1 MGFWDAYAMFL
12 VGFLGTG
19 HCLGMCGPLVFA
31 FPGQVGGMK
40 AHGAYHAGRILT
52 YTAVGFAMGGVGR
65 LIVILAG
72 RSGGTD
78 PLGWMAGIQA
88 GLAIVAG
95 LFMLGFGLSRIGLVP
110 EPAWMATAAPM
121 RIPGARRLLRT
132 TARPDRGL
140 RLFATG
146 LVMGLLPCGLSF
158 GAFAR
163 ALATAEPLTG
173 AAMTLAFGIGT
184 LPGLLLL
191 GTGLSVLARRY
202 RRHSDLLA
210 GIVMA
215 AVAGRLLVDGILAL
229 WP

>member
-1 MGFWDAYAMFL
+1 MFL
-12 VGFLGTG
+12 LGLLGTG

-31 FPGQVGGMK
+31 FPGQAGGVK

-52 YTAVGFAMGGVGR
+52 YAAVGVAMGGIGR
-65 LIVILAG
+65 LIVVLAG
-72 RSGGTD
+72 RSSD
-78 PLGWMAGIQA
+78 AAPLEWMAAIQA
-88 GLAIVAG
+88 GLALVAA
-95 LFMLGFGLSRIGLVP
+95 LFMLGFGLARIGLIP
-110 EPAWMATAAPM
+110 EPAWMASTAPL
-121 RIPGARRLLRT
+121 RIPGVRGLLQPST
-132 TARPDRGL
+132 NPDRNL

-163 ALATAEPLTG
+163 ALATADPLAGG
-173 AAMTLAFGIGT
+173 ALTLAFGIGT

-210 GIVMA
+210 GIVMV
-215 AVAGRLLVDGILAL
+215 AVAGRLLVNGILAL
-229 WP
+229 WH

>member
-1 MGFWDAYAMFL
+1 MFL
-12 VGFLGTG
+12 MGFLGTG

-52 YTAVGFAMGGVGR
+52 YSIVGLVMGAMGWALVR
-65 LIVILAG
+65 LAG
-72 RSGGTD
+72 QTAAN
-78 PLGWMAGIQA
+78 PLQWMAGIQT
-88 GLAIVAG
+88 GLSLVAG
-95 LFMLGFGLSRIGLVP
+95 LFMLGLGLSRVGLIQ
-110 EPAWMATAAPM
+110 EPAWMATATM
-121 RIPGARRLLRT
+121 TRIPGVRQLLRQSDRT
-132 TARPDRGL
+132 TPGA
-140 RLFATG
+140 RLFMTG
-146 LVMGLLPCGLSF
+146 LIMGMLPCGLSF

-163 ALATAEPLTG
+163 ALATAEPLEG
-173 AAMTLAFGIGT
+173 AGLTLVFGLGT

-210 GIVMA
+210 GMVMITLS
-215 AVAGRLLVDGILAL
+215 GRLLVDGLMAF

>member
-12 VGFLGTG
+12 MGFLGTG
-19 HCLGMCGPLVFA
+19 HCLGMCGPLIFA

-40 AHGAYHAGRILT
+40 AHGVYHAGRILT
-52 YTAVGFAMGGVGR
+52 YTAVGFAMGGIGR

-72 RSGGTD
+72 RSGGSD

-88 GLAIVAG
+88 GLALVAG
-95 LFMLGFGLSRIGLVP
+95 LFMLGFGLSRMGLIP
-110 EPAWMATAAPM
+110 EPAWMATATPM
-121 RIPGARRLLRT
+121 RIPGARYLLRGT
-132 TARPDRGL
+132 TPSDQGR

-146 LVMGLLPCGLSF
+146 LIMGLLPCGLSF

-163 ALATAEPLTG
+163 ALATTDPLTG
-173 AAMTLAFGIGT
+173 AALTLAFGIGT

-215 AVAGRLLVDGILAL
+215 AVAARLLVDGILAL

>member
-1 MGFWDAYAMFL
+1 MFL
-12 VGFLGTG
+12 MGFLGTG

-40 AHGAYHAGRILT
+40 AHGAYNAGRIMT
-52 YTAVGFAMGGVGR
+52 YTLVGLAMGGVGW
-65 LIVILAG
+65 LIVMLAG
-72 RSGGTD
+72 HTGRAN
-78 PLGWMAGIQA
+78 PLGWIAGIQA
-88 GLAIVAG
+88 ALALLAG
-95 LFMLGFGLSRIGLVP
+95 VFMLGFGLTRIGLIP
-110 EPAWMATAAPM
+110 EPAWIAVATPG
-121 RIPGARRLLRT
+121 RIPGARRLLRRSAQT
-132 TARPDRGL
+132 GQVA

-146 LVMGLLPCGLSF
+146 LIMGLLPCGLSF

-163 ALATAEPLTG
+163 ALATADPLAG
-173 AAMTLAFGIGT
+173 AALALAFGIGT
-184 LPGLLLL
+184 LPGLLML

-215 AVAGRLLVDGILAL
+215 AVAGRLLVDGVMAL

>member
-1 MGFWDAYAMFL
+1 MLLM
-12 VGFLGTG
+12 GFLGTG

-52 YTAVGFAMGGVGR
+52 YAMVGMVMGGIGQAV
-65 LIVILAG
+65 VYLAG
-72 RSGGTD
+72 QTKAN

-88 GLAIVAG
+88 VLALVAG
-95 LFMLGFGLSRIGLVP
+95 LFMLGFGLSRIGLIP
-110 EPAWMATAAPM
+110 EPAWMAAASPT
-121 RIPGARRLLRT
+121 RIPGAKHLLRRSGQPT
-132 TARPDRGL
+132 PGL
-140 RLFATG
+140 RMFATG

-163 ALATAEPLTG
+163 ALATADPLAGTVL
-173 AAMTLAFGIGT
+173 TLLFGLGT

-191 GTGLSVLARRY
+191 GTGLAVLARRY
-202 RRHSDLLA
+202 RRPSDLLA

-215 AVAGRLLVDGILAL
+215 ALAVRLLVDGGMAL